1 MEHLV
6 LANAIASRK
15 AFDAVMTT
23 GHQEQLRDT
32 GKALWSV
39 IEDWYD
45 RDRDVMSIN
54 VELLKQRLEQVYPQ
68 HSGEFVQL
76 VDSLDGYAAPEN
88 FTEILLESRRAV
100 LREQMTIRLMENKED
115 EFRDLLGQYN
125 TLGTDT
131 DEGQKSFVGA
141 DISGLLEVV
150 EEGNRI
156 PLAPSGLNEVIRGGM
171 LPGHHATVF
180 GRPEAGKSLF
190 AINSLVSAAAAGYRC
205 GFWENEDPIV
215 TTQLRT
221 AQCITNTTEAELR
234 AGGSKVQARLDAGGW
249 YDRIHFRDSP
259 AGTLYE
265 IGKWVDDLGLDFLVV
280 NQLAGVRVRGDNR
293 VLELETIAKG
303 LREIAKS
310 RQCAV
315 LSVTQAGDSG
325 DNKRILQMGDIDW
338 SNTAIQAACDL
349 LVGFGV
355 DDELKIMHNRVLSLC
370 KNKLGNKHDALMIR
384 VDEERNVID

>member
-15 AFDAVMTT
+15 AFDAVMST
-23 GHQEQLRDT
+23 GHNEQLRDT
-32 GKALWSV
+32 GKALWTV

-45 RDRDVMSIN
+45 RDRDVASIN
-54 VELLKQRLEQVYPQ
+54 VDMLKQRLAQVYPN
-68 HSGEFVQL
+68 HEEEFVQL

-88 FTEILLESRRAV
+88 FREILLESRRAV

-115 EFRDLLGQYN
+115 EFRELLGQYN
-125 TLGTDT
+125 NLGTDT
-131 DEGQKSFVGA
+131 DDGLRSFVGS
-141 DISGLLEVV
+141 DVGDLLEVV
-150 EEGNRI
+150 ETGNRI
-156 PLAPSGLNEVIRGGM
+156 PLAPAGLNEVIRGGM
-171 LPGHHATVF
+171 LPGHHATIF

-190 AINSLVSAAAAGYRC
+190 AINCLVAAAAAGYRV

-215 TTQLRT
+215 TTQLRV
-221 AQCITNTTEAELR
+221 AQCITNTTEDELR
-234 AGGSKVQARLDAGGW
+234 AGGDKVRRRLEQAGW

-259 AGTLYE
+259 SGTLYE

-293 VLELETIAKG
+293 VLELEAIAKG

-325 DNKRILQMGDIDW
+325 DAKRILQMGDIDW

-355 DDELKIMHNRVLSLC
+355 DDELKIMHRRVLSLC
-370 KNKLGNKHDALMIR
+370 KNKLGNKHEAIMIQ